1 MSYCDGTGNTTS
13 CDSELFRVSDSGLLL
28 NTPIQSVRRL
38 NLLVGNNGSSVRL
51 TTPTYYGILSGTDSI
66 SDCIVVNSDVV
77 AIPSQGAYYIDQY
90 DPSGNGNINNF
101 YTLRQIYTN
110 SYISPQITLSNGAV
124 KVYNTLII
132 EGVASSTSTEG
143 VEGVMFFM
151 EVQSPDFPVV
161 SSGISI
167 EIPDDGSCI
176 GFVTYSADPEEGPEP
191 SYFTIQTVSTTNL
204 GAGTLGGIL
213 FEVVLGFGGGGVH
226 VESGNYI
233 DLLLNMAVYAN

>member
-28 NTPIQSVRRL
+28 NTPIQTVRRL

-51 TTPTYYGILSGTDSI
+51 TTPTYYGILSGTDTITDIITVDS
-66 SDCIVVNSDVV
+66 NVV

-90 DPSGNGNINNF
+90 DPSGNNNINNF

-110 SYISPQITLSNGAV
+110 SCISPQITLSSGAV
-124 KVYNTLII
+124 KVYNTLVL
-132 EGVASSTSTEG
+132 EGLATSTNTGG
-143 VEGVMFFM
+143 VDGVMFVM

-176 GFVTYSADPEEGPEP
+176 GFVTFSTDPEVAQPL
-191 SYFTIQTVSTTNL
+191 YFNIETVSTTNL
-204 GAGTLGGIL
+204 GAGTLGGII
-213 FEVVLGFGGGGVH
+213 FEVVLGFSANVPL
-226 VESGNYI
+226 ESGYYI
-233 DLLLNMAVYAN
+233 DLLLNMAIYAN

>member
-28 NTPIQSVRRL
+28 NTPIQTVHRL

-51 TTPTYYGILSGTDSI
+51 TSPTYYGILTGTDMI
-66 SDCIVVNSDVV
+66 SECIVVNSDVV

-110 SYISPQITLSNGAV
+110 SCISPQITLSSGAV
-124 KVYNTLII
+124 KVYNTLVI
-132 EGVASSTSTEG
+132 EGVATSTNADG
-143 VEGVMFFM
+143 VDGVMFFM

-176 GFVTYSADPEEGPEP
+176 GFVTYSTDPEAGPEP
-191 SYFTIQTVSTTNL
+191 SYFSIQTVSTTNL
-204 GAGTLGGIL
+204 GTGTLGGIL
-213 FEVVLGFGGGGVH
+213 FEVVLGFGSTHPIVDT
-226 VESGNYI
+226 GNYI
-233 DLLLNMAVYAN
+233 DLLLNMAIYAN